1 MWIFVANWPVAPALL
16 LLLALAL
23 DAVAG
28 DFRPV
33 FRLVPH
39 PVALVGRLIAV
50 LDRKLNRA
58 DRSEV
63 TRRLRGL
70 LVALSIAALAFA
82 AGWIVHRVAAGY
94 AAGWIVELLLVA
106 ILVAQRSLRDHV
118 AAVDR
123 ALESDG
129 LAAGRRAVAHI
140 VGRDPESLDEYAV
153 RRAAVE
159 SLFENFADGVVAPV
173 FWYALLG
180 LPGLCALKAIN
191 TLDSMIGHRSERYR
205 AFGEAAARLDTAV
218 MLIPARLAGAIVA
231 LAAASVPGGNPF
243 AGLRM
248 MWRDAAKHRSM
259 NAGWPEAAAAGALGL
274 ALAGPRRYGATMVD
288 DPWIGDGRARL
299 THDDVARALRL
310 FAIACLLHAALAAF
324 YLLLRHG

>member
-1 MWIFVANWPVAPALL
+1 MFLGSESWRAGPAEALL
-16 LLLALAL
+16 LGLAL
-23 DAVAG
+23 DAALG
-28 DFRPV
+28 DMRFLFRA
-33 FRLVPH
+33 VPH
-39 PVALVGRLIAV
+39 PVAALGALIAT
-50 LDRKLNRA
+50 LEARLNR
-58 DRSEV
+58 E
-63 TRRLRGL
+63 TRGPRERRRRGAL
-70 LVALSIAALAFA
+70 VVAVVVALALA
-82 AGWIVHRVAAGY
+82 AGWLLHRACAAWRWGWLAEG
-94 AAGWIVELLLVA
+94 AAIGV
-106 ILVAQRSLRDHV
+106 LVAQRSLHDHV
-118 AAVDR
+118 AAVGR
-123 ALESDG
+123 A
-129 LAAGRRAVAHI
+129 LAAGDLGRAREAVAHI
-140 VGRDPESLDEYAV
+140 VGRDPAGLDAAGAA
-153 RRAAVE
+153 RAAIE

-259 NAGWPEAAAAGALGL
+259 NAGWPEAAAAGARGR